1 MPYEQPQ
8 PTDSEIW
15 GAGHS
20 NCHRGVCTSGWCPK
34 GNAGHA
40 DYSDT
45 LIGAWTFCFCV
56 AVWKAPQHHQM
67 NLKLMFSQPG
77 LSHKSLFST
86 GFLVPLRFI
95 VMIRHTLG
103 HQTSPSIP
111 LILHLGDFATSPGVE
126 WSKRPREVRD
136 DQAHDALFFATL
148 ARACQ
153 IYSQESY
160 TRLQE
165 FHSHS
170 I

>member
-1 MPYEQPQ
+1 
-8 PTDSEIW
+8 
-15 GAGHS
+15 
-20 NCHRGVCTSGWCPK
+20 
-34 GNAGHA
+34 
-40 DYSDT
+40 
-45 LIGAWTFCFCV
+45 
-56 AVWKAPQHHQM
+56 M

-77 LSHKSLFST
+77 FSHKSLFST

-136 DQAHDALFFATL
+136 DKAHDALFFATL

-170 I
+170 IWSLFTTFIKIIKLLTLDSNILLIAFHHYSVKRFARTAPAGMGTPTVRRGVPAETSDPSLTS